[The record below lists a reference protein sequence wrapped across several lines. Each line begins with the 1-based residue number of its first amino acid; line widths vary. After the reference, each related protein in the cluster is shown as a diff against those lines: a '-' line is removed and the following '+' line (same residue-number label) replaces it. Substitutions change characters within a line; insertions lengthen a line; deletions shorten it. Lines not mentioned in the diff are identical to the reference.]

1 MFENMIEPDEDPENY
16 QYPAGVEDDVDKQ
29 RWKPRLVGENSKA
42 TYFKMRAYY
51 TTYNGDPSL
60 PANQDNTT
68 MRPNIPSISEATR

>member
-51 TTYNGDPSL
+51 TTYNGDPSC
-60 PANQDNTT
+60 PQIRITPPS
-68 MRPNIPSISEATR
+68 RPNIPSISEATR